1 MSCFVYRELYCAALA
16 LGLLPVGESNS
27 GEGGGREEG
36 AVAVAKGIRCARRR
50 QISTDGDGDVP
61 QSMLGFGVL

>member
-27 GEGGGREEG
+27 GEGGGAERRAQWRWQRVYDVQG
-36 AVAVAKGIRCARRR
+36 GDRLAPTVMATSHNRC
-50 QISTDGDGDVP
+50 
-61 QSMLGFGVL
+61 

>member
-27 GEGGGREEG
+27 GEGGGQRG
-36 AVAVAKGIRCARRR
+36 GRSGGGKGYTMCKAA
-50 QISTDGDGDVP
+50 TD
-61 QSMLGFGVL
+61 